1 MSDLVPLLR
10 TGRAAIEQAV
20 ATLRSAEPGRVTAKA
35 DRDMVS
41 ELDLAIERA
50 ARQHL
55 LRATPHLG
63 FLGEEEGQDGPSDHT
78 WIMDPIDG
86 TANFLRAL
94 PLYGIAL
101 ALVRES
107 WPVIGIVALPV
118 LNRTYWATEGTGAW
132 LNGRRIAA
140 ATTATLNR
148 AIVAVGDYAFG
159 DQAAIRNPPMHALH
173 HALADRAQRVR
184 MLGSAAVDL
193 AFVADATLD
202 ASITI
207 GNNPWDMAAG
217 VIIAREAGA
226 HVIDL
231 DGTEHHGGSTATIAV
246 APGIRDELLDAIRR
260 QAAPPADTAFTKE
273 RAC

>member
-1 MSDLVPLLR
+1 MSDLIPLLR
-10 TGRAAIEQAV
+10 TGRVAVEQAV

-55 LRATPHLG
+55 RRATPHLG
-63 FLGEEEGQDGPSDHT
+63 FLGEEEGQDGPADDS

-86 TANFLRAL
+86 TANFLRGL

-101 ALVRES
+101 ALVRDGG
-107 WPVIGIVALPV
+107 PVIGIIALPI
-118 LNRTYWATEGTGAW
+118 LSRTYWAAEGTGAW
-132 LNGRRIAA
+132 LDGRRIAA

-148 AIVAVGDYAFG
+148 AIVAVGDYALG
-159 DQAAIRNPPMHALH
+159 DQAETGNPPMHALH
-173 HALADRAQRVR
+173 RMLADRAQRVR

-193 AFVADATLD
+193 AFVSDATLD

-217 VIIAREAGA
+217 ISIAREAGA
-226 HVIDL
+226 HVMDL
-231 DGTEHHGGSTATIAV
+231 DGTGHDRGSTATIAV
-246 APGIRDELLDAIRR
+246 APGIRDELLDSIR
-260 QAAPPADTAFTKE
+260 QAVPHAEPPYE
-273 RAC
+273 RDPAC